1 MRAVIIISVLL
12 GLVWNTIAV
21 TLLGGRVMDAFK
33 PSWLLAGAI
42 AGAVAG
48 WFTIWSRN
56 RREGEERLL
65 DGFATFYLGIVIY
78 WISFVVIERAVMCVK
93 HGGWTDF
100 DLRDHLTMIGIFLL
114 YGTLWYGIVLI
125 PLCFLSRWLIWKVY
139 QRFAD

>member
-1 MRAVIIISVLL
+1 MRAVIALSILL
-12 GLVWNTIAV
+12 GLVWNLIAV
-21 TLLGGRVMDAFK
+21 CLLGGRMTDAFK

-48 WFTIWSRN
+48 WFTVWSRQ
-56 RREGEERLL
+56 RREGEERIL
-65 DGFATFYLGIVIY
+65 DGFATYYLGIGAY
-78 WISFVVIERAVMCVK
+78 WISFVVIERVVLCVQ

-100 DLRDHLTMIGIFLL
+100 NLHNHLSLIGVFLV
-114 YGTLWYGIVLI
+114 YGSVWYGIILI